1 MARFA
6 DYLKEFGVEHEAM
19 PLEAPWKNG
28 KCERA
33 GGLCKEAWDK
43 TVIDADIHTLQDA
56 IVATSIVTQTQQF
69 SKVKWLCAQPVGP
82 RRS

>member
-33 GGLCKEAWDK
+33 GGLWKEDG
-43 TVIDADIHTLQDA
+43 D
-56 IVATSIVTQTQQF
+56 
-69 SKVKWLCAQPVGP
+69 
-82 RRS
+82 